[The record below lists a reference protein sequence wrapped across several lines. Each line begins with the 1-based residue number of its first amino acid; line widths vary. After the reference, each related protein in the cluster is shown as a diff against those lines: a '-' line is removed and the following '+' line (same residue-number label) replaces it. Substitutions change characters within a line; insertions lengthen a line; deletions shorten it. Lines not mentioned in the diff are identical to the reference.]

1 MNISVELQ
9 TIDELH
15 VKGLIGG
22 EIDAFTAPIL
32 REKLT
37 EITLQDNIHVELNL
51 QDVSYMDSTGLGVF
65 VGFYKTINAAN
76 GHMELTGLSPRLK
89 RLFDITGL
97 VEIMDIQATD
107 KEVKIDE
114 TV

>member
-32 REKLT
+32 REKLSR
-37 EITLQDNIHVELNL
+37 NNL
-51 QDVSYMDSTGLGVF
+51 AG
-65 VGFYKTINAAN
+65 
-76 GHMELTGLSPRLK
+76 
-89 RLFDITGL
+89 
-97 VEIMDIQATD
+97 
-107 KEVKIDE
+107 
-114 TV
+114 